1 MKQEIL
7 NTAEDL
13 FLNLGFKSTTMD
25 DIANKMGISKKT
37 IYVHFPTKTKLVE
50 ATTYFVLDKITAGI
64 EEIRKKDYNAIV
76 ELFEIKSFAMQ
87 HLKNEKSSP
96 QFQLQK
102 YYPKIN
108 HIVQKHHLDQMECC
122 ITENLTKG
130 IDGGLYRPDLPLQ
143 FVSKIYFV
151 GISGVKDP
159 DFFPPDK
166 FALHELYGSFLEYH
180 LRAIVTEKGME
191 TLKEFIKIQNKN
203 D

>member
-13 FLNLGFKSTTMD
+13 FLNLGFKSVTMD
-25 DIANKMGISKKT
+25 DIASRMGISKKT
-37 IYVHFPTKTKLVE
+37 IYAHFSTKTKLVE
-50 ATTYFVLDKITAGI
+50 ATTFFVLENISAGI
-64 EEIRKKDYNAIV
+64 EEIRKKDHDAIV
-76 ELFEIKSFAMQ
+76 ELFEIKRFTMH

-102 YYPKIN
+102 YYPKI
-108 HIVQKHHLDQMECC
+108 HAVVQKQHLEQMEHCV
-122 ITENLTKG
+122 TENLTKG
-130 IDGGLYRPDLPLQ
+130 IDKGLYRPDLSLD
-143 FVSKIYFV
+143 FISKIYFV
-151 GISGVKDP
+151 GVLGVKDT
-159 DFFPPDK
+159 DLFPQEK
-166 FALHELYGSFLEYH
+166 YALHELYDSFLEYH